1 MTTDEKF
8 DLILKPL
15 MQFVTSTF
23 EFQVFLGKSV
33 IEASPYLSIEQKQQV
48 ADYIKSLSS
57 LREKLRNQLE
67 IVLPS

>member
-8 DLILKPL
+8 ELILKPL

-23 EFQVFLGKSV
+23 EFQIFLAKLV
-33 IEASPYLSIEQKQQV
+33 IEISPYLSIEQKQQV

-57 LREKLRNQLE
+57 LREKLRSQLE